1 MEPFDPKAYE
11 RAVVRPLRGRG
22 GRLPD
27 DLLTRYAL
35 RPDFSDADL
44 AQRLAQVRSHWH
56 KSAQSTAK
64 SSFTTSVYKAFL
76 RADEE
81 LSREHGEAMARMSWW
96 RARHDDR
103 AAAGRAQID
112 ELAQMLKANFGDL
125 GLITPGQLEAMRE
138 AFGQLA
144 PSEVEQALTKAGVRT
159 AVPLDLPKTPG
170 LPDTLFRRLK
180 ELLRDAEVTG
190 IPELLHG
197 KLDNYALL
205 TEFRS
210 TPAHPHG
217 LSTEAVQAAV
227 DRENRRSGNRAA
239 REALGLVATA
249 AERTDLRILALYHLL
264 DDVRRLRENGAPA
277 SALLRVL
284 RQSGLAQHET
294 RQAVVSVLSETGTTK
309 IEVTGLAKV
318 TDLLAD
324 GMLVAAQQALV
335 GITDPEEAAAAKAAV
350 DRHAARVRELRE
362 AAHRALERGAEG
374 EARRQLTEAAR
385 LAADDDAIAA
395 EVRRTPVSPVADL
408 TAQPE
413 GLGVR
418 LSWRAQPD
426 HDEGTRYRVVRRAG
440 RTPGDAAD
448 GDIVAEGAET
458 AVVDAAAAA
467 GGTAG
472 YAVFAA
478 APDGVWSR
486 PVGRTV
492 EVLPPVH
499 EVRLSVRGGAVE
511 GRWKL
516 HRDATGVDVVRRD
529 ESGET
534 PVPASDGTSFRDST
548 VDTSVDCTYLLAARY
563 RRSDGTEVRA
573 EAVAVRHTAR
583 VVPTLPPVTSLQG
596 RHFGRE
602 LVLSWVWPD
611 GVRQAEVTWTGAAAS
626 GSRRLTRQQYQ
637 AEGGCRIDT
646 GPGEASVQ
654 VTSLEVGEDGEG
666 RSGPSE
672 LAVSGPPAQVEYRVE
687 RRNRLFGARTASIL
701 LSSDQPVPECEVV
714 VVVAPGR
721 VMPLGPDDGQVL
733 HREVHRIDD
742 LVEITVELPRRKPY
756 WLRCFT
762 STSGID
768 LVDPPAS
775 QLKVS

>member
-11 RAVVRPLRGRG
+11 REVVRPLRGRS

-27 DLLTRYAL
+27 DLLTRYAIG
-35 RPDFSDADL
+35 PEFSDADL
-44 AQRLAQVRSHWH
+44 AQRLSQVRSHWN

-76 RADEE
+76 REDEE
-81 LSREHGEAMARMSWW
+81 LRREHGEAMSRMSWW

-144 PSEVEQALTKAGVRT
+144 PPEVDQALAKAGVRT
-159 AVPLDLPKTPG
+159 AVPLDLPKTSG

-180 ELLRDAEVTG
+180 ELLKDAEVTG

-197 KLDNYALL
+197 KLDSFALL

-210 TPAHPHG
+210 TPAHSAG
-217 LSTEAVQAAV
+217 LSAKAVQAAV

-239 REALGLVATA
+239 REALGLVTTA
-249 AERTDLRILALYHLL
+249 AGRTDLRLLALYHLL

-284 RQSGLAQHET
+284 RQSGLEDGEA
-294 RQAVVSVLSETGTTK
+294 RQAVVSVLSETGATK

-318 TDLLAD
+318 AELLA
-324 GMLVAAQQALV
+324 GGLLVAAQQALV
-335 GITDPEEAAAAKAAV
+335 GIADAEEAAAAKAAV
-350 DRHAARVRELRE
+350 DRHAAQVRELRE

-395 EVRRTPVSPVADL
+395 EVRRIPVSPVADL

-426 HDEGTRYRVVRRAG
+426 HDESTRYRVVRRAG

-448 GDIVAEGAET
+448 GDVVAEGAET

-499 EVRLSVRGGAVE
+499 EVRLAVRGGAVE

-516 HRDATGVDVVRRD
+516 HRDAVGVDVVRRD
-529 ESGET
+529 ETGEV
-534 PVPASDGTSFRDST
+534 PVPTSGGTSFRDST
-548 VDTSVDCTYLLAARY
+548 VDVKVDCTYLLAARY
-563 RRSDGTEVRA
+563 RRADGTEVRA

-583 VVPTLPPVTSLQG
+583 VAPTLPPVTSLEG
-596 RHFGRE
+596 RHFGRQ

-611 GVRQAEVTWTGAAAS
+611 GVRLAEVTWAG
-626 GSRRLTRQQYQ
+626 GSRRVTRQQYQ

-654 VTSLEVGEDGEG
+654 VTSLATGDDGEH
-666 RSGPSE
+666 RSKPSE
-672 LAVSGPPAQVEYRVE
+672 LSVSGPPAQVEYRVE

-721 VMPLGPDDGQVL
+721 VMPLGPDDGQVV

-742 LVEITVELPRRKPY
+742 LVEITVELPRRKPF
-756 WLRCFT
+756 WLRCFVQ
-762 STSGID
+762 TSGIE
-768 LVDPPAS
+768 LVDPPVA